1 MDYQK
6 KKFLDN
12 TPDQP
17 SQFRTKNW
25 VEIKPILYGYINA
38 YIHANETIATQ
49 TWQLELKLQQMPIRK

>member
-38 YIHANETIATQ
+38 YIHTYVQNHNNP
-49 TWQLELKLQQMPIRK
+49 K

>member
-17 SQFRTKNW
+17 SQFRTENW

-38 YIHANETIATQ
+38 YIHTYVQNHNNPKCRNASK
-49 TWQLELKLQQMPIRK
+49 LK